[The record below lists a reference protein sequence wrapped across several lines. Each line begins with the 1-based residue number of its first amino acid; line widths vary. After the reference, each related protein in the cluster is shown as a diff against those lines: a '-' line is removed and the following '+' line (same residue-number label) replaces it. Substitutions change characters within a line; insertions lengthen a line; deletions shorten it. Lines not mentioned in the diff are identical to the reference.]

1 MSYRELADF
10 KTLLERYK
18 LHSAGFRS
26 EFDERIR
33 KWAENGSEG
42 IITLINF
49 DDVTRSYLHTQ
60 YLLIPE
66 ELRFHQIWY
75 EVIQVFKHRAQ
86 DHERLVI
93 KLVAMRET
101 GHLPLPPLVDGSPRN
116 DSFSDGRRLWS
127 ELPIFSPDLIEEY
140 TTHYW
145 DNAHYNDSQRG
156 NLAAAVGILLSV
168 GIYDG
173 PALVALSL
181 LREVLETDR
190 PLLPTSADAHS
201 QQEVPISVEQG
212 IIYTENLVLCAQN
225 ALILLASN
233 RCGAATSVP
242 HLNYAHFPDL
252 SAPGELAVRSGLVPS
267 DLRGYSPGRWAFWK
281 KRLEELED
289 FQGSTLAESDRADN
303 GGSWATLSD
312 HAGFTLTAMS
322 TVERS
327 TRMLG

>member
-18 LHSAGFRS
+18 LHSVGFRS

-33 KWAENGSEG
+33 KWAENGSED
-42 IITLINF
+42 IATLINF

-60 YLLIPE
+60 CLLIPE
-66 ELRFHQIWY
+66 ELRLHQIWY
-75 EVIQVFKHRAQ
+75 EVIQVFKHREQ
-86 DHERLVI
+86 DQERLVI
-93 KLVAMRET
+93 KLVAMRER
-101 GHLPLPPLVDGSPRN
+101 H
-116 DSFSDGRRLWS
+116 
-127 ELPIFSPDLIEEY
+127 PDLIEEY

-145 DNAHYNDSQRG
+145 DKASYNDPQRG
-156 NLAAAVGILLSV
+156 NLTAAIGLLLSV

-190 PLLPTSADAHS
+190 PLLPTSADAHG

-212 IIYTENLVLCAQN
+212 IIYIENLALCAQN

-233 RCGAATSVP
+233 RCGAATSVS

-252 SAPGELAVRSGLVPS
+252 SAPGELAIRSGLVPS
-267 DLRGYSPGRWAFWK
+267 DLRGYSPGRWAFWR

-289 FQGSTLAESDRADN
+289 FEGSTLAESDRADN

-312 HAGFTLTAMS
+312 HAGFILTAMS
-322 TVERS
+322 AAEKS
-327 TRMLG
+327 TRMLEG